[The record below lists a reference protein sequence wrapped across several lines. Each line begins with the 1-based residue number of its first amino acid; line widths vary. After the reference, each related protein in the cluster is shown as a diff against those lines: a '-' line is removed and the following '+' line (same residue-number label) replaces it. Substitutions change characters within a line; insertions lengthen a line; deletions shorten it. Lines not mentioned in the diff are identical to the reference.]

1 MTEKIKHLK
10 ELVEHFKFNL
20 SQYKNS
26 NYDEANTRV
35 DFIDKF
41 FELLDWDV
49 SNKQQ
54 FSEEWREV
62 VREDKVTIQGKP
74 KAPDYSFRIGGRRVF
89 FVEAKKPS
97 VDIKH
102 DIGPAFQVRRYG
114 YTAKVPLSIL
124 TDFEEFAV
132 YDTRIKPNKNDKAS
146 VARIFYCTYEEYE
159 KHFEFLYNTFSKN
172 AILKGSFKKYVT
184 ENKAKKGTSEVDA
197 EFLKLIEQWRN
208 ELAKNI
214 ALRNKELNIHELNY
228 AVQKIID
235 RILFLRIAEDRQT
248 EEYGALLK
256 TTDNLQI
263 FHNLNML
270 FDQADKKYNSGL
282 FINEK
287 FLNHLHID
295 DKILKN
301 IIKGLYY
308 PDSPYEFSILEVEI
322 LGNIYEQFLGKTIRL
337 TPSHQAKVE
346 EKPEVR
352 KAGGV
357 YYTPQFVVNYIVAQ
371 TVGRKIQN
379 KTPQQISNIKIVDPA
394 CGSGSFLLGAYS
406 YLLKYHLNFYSQ
418 GKNRQNALKNGVIYQ
433 ASENTYYLTIKEKQR
448 ILTNCIFGVDIDP
461 QAVEVTK
468 LSLLLKLMEG
478 ENQESVG
485 SLFKFSDFTLLPDL
499 SQNIKCGNSLVG
511 TDYYSS
517 QQLNLF
523 DDEQIR
529 KTNAFDWP
537 SEFSAVFEQGG
548 FDVVIGN
555 PPYVRQELLGD
566 IKEYFKQKYQV
577 FHGTADLYAYFI
589 EKGISLLK
597 SSGLFSYIVA
607 NKWLRAN
614 YGLPL
619 RKWLKRQRI
628 LELVDFG
635 DLQVFKGA
643 TTYPC
648 ILTVEKNQPADQ
660 FKVAEIKTLDFSD
673 LKEYVEENLFSV
685 NQDELQDSG
694 WLLVDKKMVSLLKKL
709 QSNGI
714 PLKEYVKG
722 KIYRG
727 ILTGLNE
734 AFVIDKKTKEK
745 LITEDSNS
753 AVMIKPFL
761 TEKDVKRYSV
771 LNSDKFIIFTKHGTK
786 IKNYPTIEK
795 YLLQY
800 KDRLQPKPK
809 NYNGTHWKG
818 RKPGKYKWYEI
829 QDAVDYYSEFEKPKI
844 IIPAIS
850 NRANYAYDTEG
861 FYSNDK
867 TSIIP
872 TDDKYLFALL
882 NSIVLDFYLKQ
893 IASTKRGGY
902 FEYKPMYVSKLP
914 IKVIKTK
921 EEPEIRHKIIS
932 LVDAMLETQKK
943 LDEVHLESERK
954 LLQQKAD
961 LLDQEIDCL
970 IYELYDLTEEEIEI
984 IERNV
989 KYYQSGRHITK

>member
-1 MTEKIKHLK
+1 MKIMKNKKTALR

-20 SQYKNS
+20 IQYKNS

-49 SNKQQ
+49 SNRQQ

-74 KAPDYSFRIGGRRVF
+74 KAPDYSFRLGGRRMF

-159 KHFEFLYNTFSKN
+159 KYFEFLHNTFSKS
-172 AILKGSFKKYVT
+172 AILKGSFKKYIT
-184 ENKAKKGTSEVDA
+184 ENKAKKGTSEVDS
-197 EFLKLIEQWRN
+197 EFLKLIEEWRYD
-208 ELAKNI
+208 LAKNI
-214 ALRNKELNIHELNY
+214 ALRNKNLNIQELNY

-248 EEYGALLK
+248 EEYGTLLK
-256 TTDNLQI
+256 ISENPQI
-263 FHNLNML
+263 YGSLNIL
-270 FDQADKKYNSGL
+270 FTQADKKYNSGL
-282 FINEK
+282 FLHEE
-287 FLNHLHID
+287 FLNHLIID

-301 IIKGLYY
+301 VIKELYY
-308 PDSPYEFSILEVEI
+308 PDCPYEFSIFEVEI

-357 YYTPQFVVNYIVAQ
+357 YYTPQFVVNYIVDR
-371 TVGRKIQN
+371 TVGRKIYS
-379 KTPQQISNIKIVDPA
+379 KTPQQISQIKIVDPA

-406 YLLKYHLNFYSQ
+406 YLLKYHLDYYVQ
-418 GKNRQNALKNGVIYQ
+418 LKNRKSALKNGVIYQ
-433 ASENTYYLTIKEKQR
+433 ASQNTYYLTIKEKQR
-448 ILTNCIFGVDIDP
+448 ILTNCIFGVDIDS

-478 ENQESVG
+478 ENRESLG
-485 SLFKFSDFTLLPDL
+485 SLFKFSDFALLPDL

-511 TDYYSS
+511 SDYYSAE
-517 QQLNLF
+517 QLNLF

-529 KTNAFDWP
+529 KINAFDWQ
-537 SEFSAVFEQGG
+537 SEFESVFKQGG

-566 IKEYFKQKYQV
+566 IKDYFKQKYKV
-577 FHGTADLYAYFI
+577 YHGAADLYAYFI
-589 EKGISLLK
+589 EKGLSILK
-597 SSGLFSYIVA
+597 QSGLFSYIVA

-614 YGLPL
+614 YGQPL
-619 RKWLKRQRI
+619 RKWLKQQRI
-628 LELVDFG
+628 TELVDFG

-648 ILTVEKNQPADQ
+648 ILTVEKKQAENQ
-660 FKVAEIKTLDFSD
+660 FSFAEIKTLDFSD
-673 LKEYVEENLFSV
+673 LYEYVTENSFSV
-685 NQDELQDSG
+685 NQDSLQDNS
-694 WLLVDKKMVSLLKKL
+694 WLLVNGKTVSLLNKL
-709 QSNGI
+709 KSNGI
-714 PLKEYVKG
+714 PLKEYTKG

-727 ILTGLNE
+727 VLTGLNE

-745 LITEDSNS
+745 LIVADAKS
-753 AVMIKPFL
+753 AEVIKPFL
-761 TEKDVKRYSV
+761 TGKDVKRYSV
-771 LNSDKFIIFTKHGTK
+771 LHSDKFIIFTKHG
-786 IKNYPTIEK
+786 IRIENFPAIED
-795 YLLQY
+795 YFLQF
-800 KDRLQPKPK
+800 KEKLQPKPK
-809 NYNGTHWKG
+809 NFNGTHWKG

-829 QDAVDYYSEFEKPKI
+829 QDTVDYYLEFEKPKI

-850 NRANYAYDTEG
+850 NQANYAYDTEG

-872 TDDKYLFALL
+872 TDDKYLLTLL
-882 NSIVLDFYLKQ
+882 NSCVLDFYLKQ

-914 IKVIKTK
+914 VKNIETK
-921 EEPEIRHKIIS
+921 RESEIRDKIVS
-932 LVDAMLETQKK
+932 LVDTMLETQKK
-943 LDEVHLESERK
+943 LDEANIESEK
-954 LLQQKAD
+954 KIIKKKAD
-961 LLDQEIDCL
+961 LIDREIDRL
-970 IYELYDLTEEEIEI
+970 VYELYDLNEKEIEI
-984 IERNV
+984 IERETN
-989 KYYQSGRHITK
+989 KA